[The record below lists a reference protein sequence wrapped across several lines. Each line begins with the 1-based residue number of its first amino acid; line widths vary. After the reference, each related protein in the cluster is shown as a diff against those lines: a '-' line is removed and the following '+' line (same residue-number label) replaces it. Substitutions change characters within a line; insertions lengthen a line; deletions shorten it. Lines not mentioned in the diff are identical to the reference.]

1 MHTPN
6 SRFLVLVVILLVTG
20 ALGGCQSEPRVDPT
34 LLRIVPLTDGIDAR
48 IGLDVEVRNL
58 RGIVQVIE
66 VPGTVEARVRVRGY
80 GRTGEA
86 KPGEAVILLRE
97 GRPTLNVEARGTA
110 LDPTPTQILI
120 EVPKVQGVRVVNSG
134 GSVYVYGGA
143 GPIAVTNDVY
153 GTIRSDGSGGTGG
166 DVRAYLTR
174 GVVGDISILNGVGD
188 VSLTLPSSS
197 SLAFDVETL
206 EGRVEVNSE
215 IRPTRVVS
223 TSNAWR
229 GVTHLGEANVVIRTT
244 RGNASVSLLREVRLP
259 QPVVR

>member
-6 SRFLVLVVILLVTG
+6 IRTLLLIAMVVLASTLG
-20 ALGGCQSEPRVDPT
+20 ACQSQPRVDPT
-34 LLRIVPLTDGIDAR
+34 LLRIVPLNEGIDAR

-58 RGIVQVIE
+58 RGIVQVVE
-66 VPGTVEARVRVRGY
+66 VPGSVEALVRVRGY
-80 GRTGEA
+80 GRTGESR
-86 KPGEAVILLRE
+86 PGEAVILLRE
-97 GRPTLNVEARGTA
+97 GRPTLNIEARGSP
-110 LDPTPTQILI
+110 LDPTPTQILVEI
-120 EVPKVQGVRVVNSG
+120 PKVQGVRVVNSG

-153 GTIRSDGSGGTGG
+153 GTIRADGSGGTGG
-166 DVRAYLTR
+166 DVRVYLTR

-215 IRPTRVVS
+215 IKPSRVVS
-223 TSNAWR
+223 TGNSWH
-229 GVTHLGEANVVIRTT
+229 GVTHLGEANALIRTT
-244 RGNASVSLLREVRLP
+244 RGEARVSLLREVRMP
-259 QPVVR
+259 QPMLR